1 MSVLNNFRF
10 LQNARPFLL
19 DCCPLATSL
28 SDIPSSSCPE
38 NIGQIQR
45 FWFVRKGNVVIDTV
59 SPYSNSLPAGPSP
72 VVDISGLDPTTQ
84 ALWDLL
90 FTATDDNK
98 VIKSPLIGGDSS
110 LTAGTTIS
118 QGGGD
123 NSTLSGQ
130 TLINGIN
137 PTDGSARFDS
147 LTAAQ
152 IKEFRKLACEASG
165 LEVYLISQE
174 GKIWGKKDGDLL
186 TGFPCANV
194 VLGTMNNAGF
204 GTRDNNVLT
213 FQLDFDWDE
222 YKYALTPSNFNALTI

>member
-45 FWFVRKGNVVIDTV
+45 FWFVRKGNVIIDTV
-59 SPYSNSLPAGPSP
+59 SPFSGSLPAGIAS
-72 VVDISGLDPTTQ
+72 IDPETLAMWT
-84 ALWDLL
+84 LL
-90 FTATDDNK
+90 FGYTNDDK
-98 VIKSPLIGGDSS
+98 VIKSPLIGGDST
-110 LTAGTTIS
+110 LTAGTTIT

-123 NSTLSGQ
+123 NSTLNGE
-130 TLINGIN
+130 TLVNGIN

-152 IKEFRKLACEASG
+152 IKEFRKLACEGSG
-165 LEVYLISQE
+165 LEVFLISQE
-174 GKIWGKKDGDLL
+174 GKIWGKLDGNLF
-186 TGFPCANV
+186 TGFPCTNV

-222 YKYALTPSNFNALTI
+222 YKHALTPSDFNALTV

>member
-59 SPYSNSLPAGPSP
+59 SPFSGSLPAGIAS
-72 VVDISGLDPTTQ
+72 IDPETLAMWT
-84 ALWDLL
+84 LL
-90 FTATDDNK
+90 FGYTNDDK
-98 VIKSPLIGGDSS
+98 VIKSPLIGGDST

-152 IKEFRKLACEASG
+152 IKEFRKLACEAAG
-165 LEVYLISQE
+165 LEVFLISQE